1 MCSTRRLCLWMVRYV
16 CVFCL
21 LFLLFSCG
29 GGSGGGSG
37 GGGDGGGGNGD
48 GVKVPISSEEA
59 NSALLKVIND
69 PTDENFDDLMD
80 TIADLDDSKA
90 SCLYKAAGELL
101 AVYRSQPL
109 SEIMD
114 NFGLEVGIETNFD
127 ALTMQHNLSRITY
140 DYLKKAVYITDAQS
154 LLADL
159 EERLSRADNLLAQ
172 AEGEDIVIS
181 LEEMNAVH
189 FDTIDIQVM
198 RSAVNLLKALVIYL
212 QAVDFTVVDY
222 TVSYGVKNYDIRL
235 LCTDPDGDIRVPDDD
250 IDDEL
255 MEEAWKDL
263 IAKNPNLLTYRDRAR
278 LSAFRSALDAAIGHY
293 KSAVTAIVGLS
304 EEQRRQRYANAFS
317 LDTELDLESARLIRD
332 KVLPSVISCLDN
344 PSAKVTSFETK
355 ETGFFE
361 YIDGGDGF
369 YYPMTEKDIEVQ
381 DYCFNSTA
389 FNTRIYDLLNAG
401 AARTPRHVLLE
412 GWDLPEG
419 TDFEPYVPCG
429 APEIITGVFHI
440 SWDEPEETFEIPL
453 ADITIDGDPDDWEGI
468 EAFQTAGETVFKIA
482 RDLEGDVLYLC
493 LQTGYEPS
501 SGNEWHS
508 RAWLSMQ
515 YGFPWYYYGMYYDSV
530 GVDLFLEKYPG
541 DSEMDYYALC
551 YGYDTLTIIDPPTLF
566 SGGDT
571 GFEMSLNGFSRLVK
585 KGSLNIVRV
594 WCNGDSNGGSIKL
607 LPEAE
612 E

>member
-80 TIADLDDSKA
+80 TIADLDDSKE

-154 LLADL
+154 LLAEL
-159 EERLSRADNLLAQ
+159 EERLTRADNLLAQ

-198 RSAVNLLKALVIYL
+198 RSVVNLLKALVIYL

-235 LCTDPDGDIRVPDDD
+235 LCTDPDRDIRVPDDD

-293 KSAVTAIVGLS
+293 TSAVTAIVGLS

-355 ETGFFE
+355 ETGFLS
-361 YIDGGDGF
+361 I
-369 YYPMTEKDIEVQ
+369 
-381 DYCFNSTA
+381 STA
-389 FNTRIYDLLNAG
+389 VTG
-401 AARTPRHVLLE
+401 STTP
-412 GWDLPEG
+412 
-419 TDFEPYVPCG
+419 
-429 APEIITGVFHI
+429 
-440 SWDEPEETFEIPL
+440 
-453 ADITIDGDPDDWEGI
+453 
-468 EAFQTAGETVFKIA
+468 
-482 RDLEGDVLYLC
+482 
-493 LQTGYEPS
+493 
-501 SGNEWHS
+501 
-508 RAWLSMQ
+508 
-515 YGFPWYYYGMYYDSV
+515 
-530 GVDLFLEKYPG
+530 
-541 DSEMDYYALC
+541 
-551 YGYDTLTIIDPPTLF
+551 
-566 SGGDT
+566 
-571 GFEMSLNGFSRLVK
+571 
-585 KGSLNIVRV
+585 
-594 WCNGDSNGGSIKL
+594 
-607 LPEAE
+607 
-612 E
+612 